1 LRIPAAPALAFF
13 IFASQQATP
22 AEFAHLPNAKGPDV
36 VLITGTINIADS
48 DKFNN
53 IASPRNKAVVVLLDS
68 RGGFIGEAI
77 KIGQL
82 IRHRGWETAV
92 QKYGLCNSAC
102 TLIWISGAVR
112 HLDNPAR
119 LGFHSARKSLE
130 SPERNEASNIM
141 MGRYLTNMGAP
152 PELVELAPKA
162 DPCCFNYVTPAMAKA
177 WGLLEPAQTHQAAA
191 PEATQQEAKKGPIP
205 LSCFATLCAT
215 DTPKTVPTVTIEPK
229 TKPAKPQ
236 PKVESL
242 TENLWPRMLHNP
254 EMLHRGTW

>member
-1 LRIPAAPALAFF
+1 MSILAAPALAFF
-13 IFASQQATP
+13 LIASQQATA
-22 AEFAHLPNAKGPDV
+22 AEFAHLPNAKGSDV
-36 VLITGTINIADS
+36 ILITGTINLADS

-102 TLIWISGAVR
+102 TLIWIGGAVR

-152 PELVELAPKA
+152 PELAELAPKA
-162 DPCCFNYVTPAMAKA
+162 DPCCFNYVNPRHGEGLGPVGTGTDAPSGGPGSHSTRSQERINPALMFCHSLRHRHSQNSAHSDHRTKD
-177 WGLLEPAQTHQAAA
+177 QT
-191 PEATQQEAKKGPIP
+191 
-205 LSCFATLCAT
+205 
-215 DTPKTVPTVTIEPK
+215 
-229 TKPAKPQ
+229 
-236 PKVESL
+236 
-242 TENLWPRMLHNP
+242 R
-254 EMLHRGTW
+254 